1 MRRRPTRRPAELQN
15 PSSPSGGAGAPMSSP
30 GGAAAGAPKEQRTGD
45 PAAAGRPERA
55 PAAAPAEGR
64 EVFDVQ
70 AGRKTFD
77 DREGQKTLDDREARE
92 TFDSRIE
99 VEPVAVDGRGP
110 WDVLDAAERA
120 ALVSALRRLARL
132 ERSGT
137 LAAFGELLDAAF
149 VLKSALTPLDAGE
162 QARRLVRLVEF
173 LDDAQQR
180 GLGAAGRRALEAVDA
195 AEAELEH
202 VTEDGRAPGLFSL
215 LRLARDPAVREGMFF
230 ALAFLKHFRELGLPP
245 DRFALESDA
254 EDGDADRR

>member
-1 MRRRPTRRPAELQN
+1 MRRRPTRRPAELQTL
-15 PSSPSGGAGAPMSSP
+15 SSPSGGAGAPMPSS
-30 GGAAAGAPKEQRTGD
+30 GEAAAGAPKEQRTGD

-55 PAAAPAEGR
+55 PAAPDEGR
-64 EVFDVQ
+64 EGLDVQ
-70 AGRKTFD
+70 AGRKAFD
-77 DREGQKTLDDREARE
+77 DRESQKTLDDREARE

-99 VEPVAVDGRGP
+99 AEPVAMDGRGP
-110 WDVLDAAERA
+110 WGVLDAAERA

-245 DRFALESDA
+245 DRFALASDA
-254 EDGDADRR
+254 DDGDADRR

>member
-1 MRRRPTRRPAELQN
+1 MRRRPTRRPAELQTL
-15 PSSPSGGAGAPMSSP
+15 SSPSGGAGAPMPSP
-30 GGAAAGAPKEQRTGD
+30 GEAAAGAPKEQRTGD

-55 PAAAPAEGR
+55 PAAPAEGR

-99 VEPVAVDGRGP
+99 AEPVAVDGRGP

-137 LAAFGELLDAAF
+137 LAAFGELLDAVF

-230 ALAFLKHFRELGLPP
+230 ALTFLKHFRELGLPP
-245 DRFALESDA
+245 ARLGLEPGA

>member
-1 MRRRPTRRPAELQN
+1 MRRRPTRRPAELQTL
-15 PSSPSGGAGAPMSSP
+15 SSPSGGAGAPMPSS
-30 GGAAAGAPKEQRTGD
+30 GEAAAGAPKEQRTGD

-55 PAAAPAEGR
+55 PAAPDEGR
-64 EVFDVQ
+64 EGLDVQ
-70 AGRKTFD
+70 AGRKAFD
-77 DREGQKTLDDREARE
+77 DRESQKTLDDREARE

-99 VEPVAVDGRGP
+99 AEPVAMDGRGP
-110 WDVLDAAERA
+110 WGVLDATERA

-230 ALAFLKHFRELGLPP
+230 VLAFLKHFRELGLPP
-245 DRFALESDA
+245 DRFALASDA
-254 EDGDADRR
+254 DDGDADRR